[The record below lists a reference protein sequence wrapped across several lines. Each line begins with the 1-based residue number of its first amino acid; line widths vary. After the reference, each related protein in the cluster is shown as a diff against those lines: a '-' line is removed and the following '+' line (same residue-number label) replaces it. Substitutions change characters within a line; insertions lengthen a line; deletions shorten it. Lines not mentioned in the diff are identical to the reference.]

1 MVSAGSCSRPWGWW
15 LGEWGA
21 WERPGCGWAGM
32 ALSLKWSNLG
42 SPVPRKVVPLNIS
55 VKVKEEADA
64 CSYGNKDLAVKRGGE
79 HQSPDTWMGQ
89 N

>member
-1 MVSAGSCSRPWGWW
+1 
-15 LGEWGA
+15 
-21 WERPGCGWAGM
+21 M

-64 CSYGNKDLAVKRGGE
+64 CSYGNKDLAVKREGE